1 MYRRQLPGS
10 RLDVGGEIFRLRRRQ
25 GWEVLPAVRE
35 LCGGHRRGRGAE
47 RATGNREK
55 GRDCLAS
62 DLGFRHAAP
71 AGPPGQGAGQL
82 PREAKGKVLIHV
94 TQCNT
99 QAGPGKI
106 VRRIISPPGRSPLP
120 GVTQLL
126 FGVTAESVLRLVAGL
141 LAKHRL
147 DAVLIG
153 NAAAALRGSPVT
165 TVDLDFMF
173 RKTPGDLRKV
183 RRLADDLDAV
193 VFLPYYPASE
203 LYRVVRDRDG
213 LQLDFMAKIDGIRS
227 FEGLRA
233 RATAARFGKHELL
246 VAALEDIIRSKQ
258 AANRP
263 QDRAVLPVLRRTLR
277 EAR

>member
-1 MYRRQLPGS
+1 MSLDRLTAALSDRYRL
-10 RLDVGGEIFRLRRRQ
+10 E
-25 GWEVLPAVRE
+25 RE
-35 LCGGHRRGRGAE
+35 LGQGGMATVYLAQDLRHDRQVALKVLKPELAAVIGAE
-47 RATGNREK
+47 RFLQEIRTTANLQHPHILPLH
-55 GRDCLAS
+55 DS
-62 DLGFRHAAP
+62 
-71 AGPPGQGAGQL
+71 GQVDFT
-82 PREAKGKVLIHV
+82 VLF
-94 TQCNT
+94 
-99 QAGPGKI
+99 
-106 VRRIISPPGRSPLP
+106 
-120 GVTQLL
+120 

-141 LAKHRL
+141 LAKHQL

-173 RKTPGDLRKV
+173 RKTPANLRKV

-193 VFLPYYPASE
+193 VFLPYYRASE

-233 RATAARFGKHELL
+233 RASAAEFGKHELL

-263 QDRAVLPVLRRTLR
+263 QDRAVLPLLRRTLR